1 MFQQG
6 KLNNIDIQLYSRQL
20 GIIDID
26 TMKKF
31 STMNFL
37 IIGLRGLGI
46 EILKNLL
53 LEGPSRVD
61 IYDPNLIK
69 INDLNSNYFVI
80 EEDIN
85 KVRDE
90 TIIERIKDLNP
101 NVESRVIKQNI
112 SVEDINYENELE
124 FIISNIQNYNMI
136 IITEFVKKNTII
148 KINEECTKLKKGL
161 IYTCALG
168 LGGFLFN
175 DFGKEHIISSPY
187 GKDDNFYPIKNI
199 KKGVKTTIY
208 LESSLEGF
216 PDIEDNGYIKL
227 RDIKGMTELNNDNIY
242 KTKII
247 SISEYEID
255 INSSDFNDYTYGGFV
270 QVISLPKKMKFKSF
284 EKDLI
289 NPMENKEREF
299 INIPYIGRNDIVH
312 SIIYS
317 LYENEKEIDK
327 SMKKRSFIIDEEL
340 LPELDNEQE
349 SKILSESA
357 KEFFNT
363 SKINNYN
370 WIQIEDI
377 YDENSEKKEFDEKL
391 ANNLC
396 LYLKAELPPIT
407 SFLGGIVAQEA
418 VKLTGKF
425 TPFNQWFE
433 FEFSYLNMDIKEKT
447 KKEKK
452 NIEKSR
458 YLEQIKVFGEEVQ
471 NKLSSLNIFLV
482 GAGAVGC
489 EYLKNFAMM
498 GISSKEGTLTLTDF
512 DKIELSNLNRQ
523 FLFRENNI
531 GLFKSEVAK
540 DYVKKM
546 NKSFNIKSYDSLVGQ
561 ETENIFSDN
570 FWDKQDIIFN
580 ALDNVKGRLYLNEKV
595 TTHQK
600 YHVDAGTLGVNSS
613 SCIFLKNASS
623 TYKEQNGNKKEE
635 DDNNDNIR
643 EEGMCTIHSFPTC
656 IKHCI
661 EWARNEY
668 EYIFKDFIHEINQI
682 IHGDVIFLY
691 KLLIKKL
698 FPFYKKIYLKQI
710 NDMCDILISK
720 SYTKAIQFSYIIFR
734 NKYNFEINNFL
745 KEHPENSKDKEG
757 NNFYT
762 GSKHTPIIIDFNIN
776 NNIDELIICY
786 VKSYANLIFD
796 NLRLSKT
803 EDEKKINDNEIKNI
817 CIKTEYPTYD
827 GFDIKSIIS
836 DIKYDKEYCKN
847 FIDDLQKKI
856 INNLSIKS
864 LEEIALNEIFFIKD
878 NMNNSQYDFMYAC
891 SNLRAINFQIP
902 ICDYLKIKNIS
913 SKIVPSIVTSNAV
926 ITGLASMQIYLLAK
940 FLIEKEKN
948 NNNILESEE
957 ALKYFRNYYINL
969 GLNGYTYT
977 KLPKKILHNKCN
989 DVPKD
994 WTAWD
999 SIIINGPL
1007 KISEF
1012 MNEIEK
1018 KYNIEII
1025 SIISGKSLIF
1035 DNKDSKEMAD
1045 YKVEEL
1051 FEKITGIKIG
1061 PNKKYLTFNL
1071 IANSL
1076 DGKEI
1081 NMPRIKYCLS
1091 IK

>member
-1 MFQQG
+1 MLRER
-6 KLNNIDIQLYSRQL
+6 KINNIDIQLYSRQL

-26 TMKKF
+26 TMKKL
-31 STMNFL
+31 SSMNFL

-53 LEGPSRVD
+53 LEGPSKVD

-101 NVESRVIKQNI
+101 NVESKVLRINI
-112 SVEDINYENELE
+112 NLEDINYENELE
-124 FIISNIQNYNMI
+124 FIISNISNYNMVI
-136 IITEFVKKNTII
+136 LTEFVKKNTII
-148 KINEECTKLKKGL
+148 KINNECRKLKRGF

-199 KKGVKTTIY
+199 KKGEKTIIY
-208 LESSLEGF
+208 LENSLEGF
-216 PDIEDNGYIKL
+216 PNIEENGYIKL

-255 INSSDFNDYTYGGFV
+255 INSSNFNDYTYGGFL
-270 QVISLPKKMKFKSF
+270 QVISLPKKMEFKSF
-284 EKDLI
+284 VEDLI
-289 NPMENKEREF
+289 NPMDNKEREF
-299 INIPYIGRNDIVH
+299 INIPYIGRSDIVH

-317 LYENEKEIDK
+317 LYENEKQIDK
-327 SMKKRSFIIDEEL
+327 SVKKRSYIIDEQL
-340 LPELDNEQE
+340 LPELDNQND
-349 SKILSESA
+349 SKILTESA
-357 KEFFNT
+357 KSFFNN
-363 SKINNYN
+363 SKKKNYN
-370 WIQIEDI
+370 WIHIEDI
-377 YDENSEKKEFDEKL
+377 YDEFSKKKEFDEKMS
-391 ANNLC
+391 NNLC

-418 VKLTGKF
+418 LKLTGKF

-433 FEFSYLNMDIKEKT
+433 FEFNYLTRDFHKKT
-447 KKEKK
+447 NKEKK
-452 NIEKSR
+452 NTQNNR
-458 YLEQIKVFGEEVQ
+458 YIEQIKVFGDDVQ

-498 GISSKEGTLTLTDF
+498 GISSKDGTLTITDF

-540 DYVKKM
+540 YYVQKM
-546 NKSFNIKSYDSLVGQ
+546 NKFLNINSFTNLVAQ
-561 ETENIFSDN
+561 ETEDVFSDN
-570 FWDKQDIIFN
+570 FWDNQDIIFN
-580 ALDNVKGRLYLNEKV
+580 AVDNVKARLYLNEKV
-595 TTHQK
+595 SIHQK

-613 SCIFLKNASS
+613 SCYFLKNVSS
-623 TYKEQNGNKKEE
+623 TYKEQNENKKEE
-635 DDNNDNIR
+635 EDNDSNR
-643 EEGMCTIHSFPTC
+643 ESGMCTIHSFPTS
-656 IKHCI
+656 IRHCI

-668 EYIFKDFIHEINQI
+668 EYIFKDFIHELNQI
-682 IHGDVIFLY
+682 INGNVIFLY
-691 KLLIKKL
+691 KLLLKKL
-698 FPFYKKIYLKQI
+698 FPFYKKLYLKEI
-710 NDMCDILISK
+710 NDMCDILFSK
-720 SYTKAIQFSYIIFR
+720 SYIKAIQYSYIHFK
-734 NKYNFEINNFL
+734 NKYNFEIYNYL

-757 NNFYT
+757 NYFYT
-762 GSKHTPIIIDFNIN
+762 GSKHTPIIIDFNKN
-776 NNIDELIICY
+776 NDIDNLIICY

-796 NLRLSKT
+796 NLGLSKT
-803 EDEKKINDNEIKNI
+803 EKENTINDYEIKNI
-817 CIKTEYPTYD
+817 CIKTEVPNYE
-827 GFDIKSIIS
+827 GVNIKSIVSNINF
-836 DIKYDKEYCKN
+836 DKEYCQN
-847 FIDDLQKKI
+847 FIDDLQKKFI
-856 INNLSIKS
+856 SHFPMKTF
-864 LEEIALNEIFFIKD
+864 EEMQLNEIFFMKD
-878 NMNNSQYDFMYAC
+878 NINNSQYDFIYAC

-902 ICDYLKIKNIS
+902 QSDYIKVKTIS

-940 FLIEKEKN
+940 LMIEKEKN
-948 NNNILESEE
+948 NNILDSEE

-977 KLPKKILHNKCN
+977 NIPKKILHNKNN
-989 DVPKD
+989 DIPKD
-994 WTAWD
+994 WTFWD

-1012 MNEIEK
+1012 INEIEI
-1018 KYNIEII
+1018 KYKII
-1025 SIISGKSLIF
+1025 VMSIHSGKSLIF
-1035 DNKDSKEMAD
+1035 DINDSKEMAD

-1051 FEKITGIKIG
+1051 FQKITGIIIK
-1061 PNKKYLTFNL
+1061 PNRKYLTFHL
-1071 IANSL
+1071 SVKSL
-1076 DGKEI
+1076 DDKEI

-1091 IK
+1091 SK